1 MSKKFENSLPF
12 KLDKLIKKE
21 EEVSAIILDA
31 EQDMLEC
38 EFDNSETVTINTKDY
53 EYITLTLENLET
65 LKKLIYKSEKYYN
78 KYFDSVEK

>member
-78 KYFDSVEK
+78 KYFDSIEK